1 MLIVSRDAA
10 LGNGN
15 VTALGGVGGAAYPGG
30 YDGGAGSVGRI
41 AIQYQNLSGET
52 NPPAHKTQRQFYTIE
67 QVEQSPYTTTRFYLP
82 ESFTGGRTYIV
93 QFGRRFVFAGA
104 GQQTNYLRLNRQMYG
119 TASLDAL
126 VSNTGVSSGSL
137 NLCLDVGNDGTCDFT
152 HNASTNFPA
161 TLNATGLA
169 TALNN
174 YLLGRTDVPW
184 GSPVDVPVRVQ
195 IDRQADVML
204 TNLALTPV
212 GAKTRFLRL
221 PARSY
226 STVTLSLQ
234 FSQPGVPSGPLAFTV
249 DVGADGSTDWS
260 YAGTPSFP
268 ALLTSPNLATAFN
281 AYLAGRSG
289 EVDVPLRIVP
299 SPSLDTALYDF
310 TATPSAQADVSFS
323 AGDIAFG
330 EGIAMTVPGAGSTG
344 LRGQS
349 QLKLAGSARFTG
361 LGTLSPMALAS
372 GEPTEGDVVTVNA
385 TLHNAGSLDS
395 GPLTASFFATP
406 TVGSGVYIGSAF
418 VPNVPAGGTA
428 QASIQWNT
436 LGFTGNVPVRVKADP
451 YNRVAETNENNN
463 EASTNLTI
471 RTRPDLHVSAISLS
485 DDEPVTG
492 QPVTVRVTLR
502 NGGQTA
508 AGASALA
515 LYDGNP
521 ESGGTLLGEGTPAV
535 PGGGETAL
543 DFTWTPTAP
552 GPHCLFAI
560 SDRGNAVNEY
570 DEGNNQSWRDV
581 YVGFAGPLLLDS
593 GTATDPAYTPSTG
606 YGFVDEGQPDVV
618 TTCGAGNRP
627 EETLRRD
634 PGGRVVY
641 RFDHLLPGHFYHLDV
656 TLYECDGAGRQESVY
671 VDGNLIAGPE
681 DLGDGQVHRL
691 SLRLDPALYADHVIS
706 VTVEAPSIDG
716 AVVGEVNLHDIDYRY
731 ADAGGTNDP
740 EYPGTQ
746 GYGWLD
752 GVANTAWG
760 TLPYKSVRVE
770 QSDNELRYRFDGLS
784 WTKKYNV
791 HLTFWQGS
799 GTTARIQKVQIDGVD
814 TGTTVNVTTGVRQ
827 DVTVAVPLTAYQSD
841 GSIIVGIVRTN
852 ASIGAMVNEIALEE
866 ETSSVS
872 AGCVAPVTP
881 SFSEVYGS
889 LTINGAPAPV
899 GTVVQ
904 AISPRGDTVG
914 CFTVAT
920 AGQYG
925 LMRIYGEDP
934 TANPPIPGMRDGELV
949 AFRVNGASAVATP
962 LFYWH
967 DDKASH
973 RVDLAGG
980 SIEGQAILLNPGW
993 NLISFRV
1000 EPPAPLVNQVL
1011 SNLGGR
1017 YDRVLGETGVYSP
1030 TLPDVYNTLKELHS
1044 KQGYYLRL
1052 TGSTSANLLVEG
1064 LPVAAN
1070 SPIALHQGWNWI
1082 GYLPQATLPVTQAL
1096 QSIAGLYQR
1105 VLSLDKTYDP
1115 ALPEF
1120 STLKEMRS
1128 GEGYL
1133 IYMNQAATLTYPA
1146 GGGTGMQGSGGAEE
1160 QGSTSAPLHLC
1171 TSAQLQPTPYATLV
1185 YGTLSL
1191 NGAPAPAG
1199 TRVEVVTPR
1208 GEVAGCFV
1216 VVRAGQYGLM
1226 YVYGA
1231 DDTAQPPIGGFQ
1243 EGEPLRFRVNG
1254 IPASTSIAPSW
1265 QDDKAPH
1272 RVDLNVGLYP
1282 LYLPLIL
1289 KAR

>member
-1 MLIVSRDAA
+1 
-10 LGNGN
+10 
-15 VTALGGVGGAAYPGG
+15 
-30 YDGGAGSVGRI
+30 
-41 AIQYQNLSGET
+41 
-52 NPPAHKTQRQFYTIE
+52 
-67 QVEQSPYTTTRFYLP
+67 
-82 ESFTGGRTYIV
+82 
-93 QFGRRFVFAGA
+93 
-104 GQQTNYLRLNRQMYG
+104 
-119 TASLDAL
+119 
-126 VSNTGVSSGSL
+126 
-137 NLCLDVGNDGTCDFT
+137 
-152 HNASTNFPA
+152 
-161 TLNATGLA
+161 
-169 TALNN
+169 
-174 YLLGRTDVPW
+174 
-184 GSPVDVPVRVQ
+184 
-195 IDRQADVML
+195 
-204 TNLALTPV
+204 
-212 GAKTRFLRL
+212 
-221 PARSY
+221 
-226 STVTLSLQ
+226 
-234 FSQPGVPSGPLAFTV
+234 
-249 DVGADGSTDWS
+249 
-260 YAGTPSFP
+260 
-268 ALLTSPNLATAFN
+268 
-281 AYLAGRSG
+281 
-289 EVDVPLRIVP
+289 
-299 SPSLDTALYDF
+299 
-310 TATPSAQADVSFS
+310 
-323 AGDIAFG
+323 
-330 EGIAMTVPGAGSTG
+330 
-344 LRGQS
+344 
-349 QLKLAGSARFTG
+349 
-361 LGTLSPMALAS
+361 
-372 GEPTEGDVVTVNA
+372 
-385 TLHNAGSLDS
+385 
-395 GPLTASFFATP
+395 
-406 TVGSGVYIGSAF
+406 
-418 VPNVPAGGTA
+418 
-428 QASIQWNT
+428 
-436 LGFTGNVPVRVKADP
+436 
-451 YNRVAETNENNN
+451 
-463 EASTNLTI
+463 
-471 RTRPDLHVSAISLS
+471 
-485 DDEPVTG
+485 
-492 QPVTVRVTLR
+492 VTLR
-502 NGGQTA
+502 NAGQTA
-508 AGASALA
+508 AGASTLA

-521 ESGGTLLGEGTPAV
+521 DSGGTLLGEGTPAV

-543 DFTWTPTAP
+543 DFTWTPTVP
-552 GPHCLFAI
+552 GSHRLFALG
-560 SDRGNAVNEY
+560 DRGNVVNEY
-570 DEGNNQSWRDV
+570 DEGNNDKWRDV

-593 GTATDPAYTPSTG
+593 GTATDLAYTPSTG
-606 YGFVDEGQPDVV
+606 YGFVDEGLADVIA
-618 TTCGAGNRP
+618 TCGAGSRP

-641 RFDHLLPGHFYHLDV
+641 RFDHLLTGHFYHLDL

-671 VDGNLIAGPE
+671 VDGNLVAGPE

-691 SLRLDPALYADHVIS
+691 SLRLDPALYADHVVNVS
-706 VTVEAPSIDG
+706 VEAPGIDG
-716 AVVGEVNLHDIDYRY
+716 AVVNEINLHDIDYRY
-731 ADAGGTNDP
+731 ADAGGANDP
-740 EYPGTQ
+740 QYPGTQ

-752 GVANTAWG
+752 GVASTAWG

-784 WTKKYNV
+784 WTKKYNL

-799 GTTARIQKVQIDGVD
+799 GTTTRVQKVQIDGVD

-866 ETSSVS
+866 ETINVRP
-872 AGCVAPVTP
+872 GCIAPVTP

-889 LTINGAPAPV
+889 VTINGAPAPV
-899 GTVVQ
+899 DTIVQ

-925 LMRIYGEDP
+925 LMRIYGEDA

-980 SIEGQAILLNPGW
+980 PSEVQIIPLKPGW

-1011 SNLGGR
+1011 SNLGSR

-1030 TLPDVYNTLKELHS
+1030 TLPDVWNTLKELHS

-1064 LPVAAN
+1064 LPMTAN

-1120 STLKEMRS
+1120 STLKEMKED
-1128 GEGYL
+1128 EGYL

-1146 GGGTGMQGSGGAEE
+1146 GGGAGGQGSRGAEEQGSGGAEVL
-1160 QGSTSAPLHLC
+1160 GCSG
-1171 TSAQLQPTPYATLV
+1171 QPTPYATLV

-1226 YVYGA
+1226 HVYGA
-1231 DDTAQPPIGGFQ
+1231 DNTAQPPIGGFQ
-1243 EGEPLRFRVNG
+1243 DGEPLRFRVNG
-1254 IPASTSIAPSW
+1254 IPASTLIAPSW
-1265 QDDKAPH
+1265 QDDKTPH